1 MEHRMS
7 TLELKELSHPSG
19 EVIKIAAG
27 KTLDLHAQGTTKMPA
42 GSVIQV
48 LTTRL
53 TTSLTTSSTS
63 FVDVGGSITITPKYA
78 NSLIYVMFKS
88 HVYLSSGSA
97 GWKSA
102 NFKML
107 RDSTILAG
115 SENTGSY
122 GNAIHTNATGTHMMT
137 NYIRDY
143 ADLPN
148 TTSAIVYK
156 PQVMTISGLGIQVN
170 TTYAGQGSMTIMEIA
185 Q

>member
-1 MEHRMS
+1 MS

-19 EVIKIAAG
+19 EVIKIASG

-53 TTSLTTSSTS
+53 TTVLSTSSTS

-88 HVYLSSGSA
+88 HVYLSNGNA
-97 GWKSA
+97 GWKAA

-107 RDSTILAG
+107 RGSTILAG
-115 SENTGSY
+115 SENDGNY
-122 GNAIHTNATGTHMMT
+122 GAAIHTSATNTHIMW
-137 NYIRDY
+137 NYVRDY
-143 ADLPN
+143 TDLPN

-156 PQVMTISGLGIQVN
+156 PQVMAFSGNVMQIN
-170 TTYAGQGSMTIMEIA
+170 ATHAGQGSMTIMEIS

>member
-1 MEHRMS
+1 MS

-115 SENTGSY
+115 SENTGS
-122 GNAIHTNATGTHMMT
+122 
-137 NYIRDY
+137 
-143 ADLPN
+143 
-148 TTSAIVYK
+148 
-156 PQVMTISGLGIQVN
+156 
-170 TTYAGQGSMTIMEIA
+170 
-185 Q
+185 

>member
-1 MEHRMS
+1 MS

-88 HVYLSSGSA
+88 HVYLSSGDA

-102 NFKML
+102 NFRML

-115 SENTGSY
+115 SETTGNY
-122 GNAIHTNATGTHMMT
+122 GNAIHTNATGTQMMT